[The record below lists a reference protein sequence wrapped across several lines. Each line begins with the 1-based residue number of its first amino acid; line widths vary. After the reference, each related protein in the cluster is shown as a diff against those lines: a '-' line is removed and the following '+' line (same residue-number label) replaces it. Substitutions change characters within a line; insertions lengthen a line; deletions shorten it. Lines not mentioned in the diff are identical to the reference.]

1 MKKLLVLFVL
11 ALSTSAFSQNI
22 RFEGTVKDSS
32 GVGLDMANIMAVNQA
47 TKAMDAYAISNESGK
62 FSLVLKANTTYTIK
76 ASYIGFQSFEKSVTT
91 GTTTINYPINLK
103 EGTQLKELEIVY
115 EMPVSISGDTIIY
128 NADSFKNGTER
139 KLEDVLKKLPGVE
152 VNKDGRKKSAKNNG

>member
-1 MKKLLVLFVL
+1 MQKNIVQETITIFMKKLLLL
-11 ALSTSAFSQNI
+11 LILSFSSTIFSQNI

-76 ASYIGFQSFEKSVTT
+76 ASYIGFQSFEKTVTT
-91 GTTTINYPINLK
+91 GTTTINYLK
-103 EGTQLKELEIVY
+103 PLMFLLSPLGLILVQELNHCTELHTSEFQMVGW
-115 EMPVSISGDTIIY
+115 SGC
-128 NADSFKNGTER
+128 
-139 KLEDVLKKLPGVE
+139 
-152 VNKDGRKKSAKNNG
+152 